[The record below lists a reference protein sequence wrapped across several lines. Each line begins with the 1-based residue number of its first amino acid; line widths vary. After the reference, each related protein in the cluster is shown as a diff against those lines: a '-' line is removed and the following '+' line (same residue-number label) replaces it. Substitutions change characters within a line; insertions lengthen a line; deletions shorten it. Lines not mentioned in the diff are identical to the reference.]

1 MNPFA
6 VGNLWCCLLVALLA
20 SGLSLTVVTG
30 CAPTGVYHTI
40 EPGQTLYRIARAYD
54 IPEAELARI
63 NRIHDPTRLQV
74 GHKLYIPGATRLR
87 QVPVPPAQRSA
98 RPAAP
103 PQTVTQAPKVS
114 PPPSQVRQKTPPPPK
129 KSPPTTAQPAKK
141 KGDFVWPIKGKVVR
155 QFGTSQGAATKGIE
169 ISCREGEPVHAAAPG
184 KVIYSGNSIRGYGHL
199 IIVEHADD
207 FFTVYGYNQQN
218 LAKANDYVGQGDRI
232 ASCGKPPSAGSS
244 RLHFEVRKGKQAVN
258 PIFYLP

>member
-1 MNPFA
+1 M
-6 VGNLWCCLLVALLA
+6 LVALLA
-20 SGLSLTVVTG
+20 SGLTLASLTG

-40 EPGQTLYRIARAYD
+40 EPGQTLYRIARIYD
-54 IPEAELARI
+54 IPEAELARV

-74 GHKLYIPGATRLR
+74 GYKLYIPGATRLR
-87 QVPVPPAQRSA
+87 QVPASA
-98 RPAAP
+98 KGSAPPAAP
-103 PQTVTQAPKVS
+103 PKSVARAPKVS
-114 PPPSQVRQKTPPPPK
+114 APSSQDKQKTPAPPK
-129 KSPPTTAQPAKK
+129 MSPTEPAGPTKR

-155 QFGTSQGAATKGIE
+155 QFGTSKGETTKGIE
-169 ISCREGEPVHAAAPG
+169 ISCREGEPVIAAAPG

-207 FFTVYGYNQQN
+207 FFTVYGYNRQN
-218 LAKANDYVGQGDRI
+218 LAKTNDYVGQGDRI
-232 ASCGKPPSAGSS
+232 ASCGQPPSAQSS